1 MFYGFRL
8 YELFYRSFR
17 NDYFSSFK
25 NYTKDWYTAAKPASR
40 LTCLDGEPQPRA
52 GEKNGAR
59 KSEPA
64 RELLIFEFP
73 AFADERSDPIGL
85 N

>member
-1 MFYGFRL
+1 MKLACSTVSVCLNYST
-8 YELFYRSFR
+8 SFR
-17 NDYFSSFK
+17 DDYFSSFK
-25 NYTKDWYTAAKPASR
+25 NNTKDWHTVAKLASR

-64 RELLIFEFP
+64 RELLNSL
-73 AFADERSDPIGL
+73 RSLTNAAIRL
-85 N
+85 V